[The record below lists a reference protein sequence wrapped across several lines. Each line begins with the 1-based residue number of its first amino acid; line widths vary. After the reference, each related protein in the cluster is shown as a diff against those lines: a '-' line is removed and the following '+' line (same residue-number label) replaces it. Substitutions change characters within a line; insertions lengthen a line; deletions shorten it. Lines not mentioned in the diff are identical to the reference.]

1 MQVPRHIAIIMD
13 GNGRWAR
20 GRHRPRLE
28 GHRAGLKAIRRV
40 MTACDEI
47 GVGVLSL
54 YAFSTENWTRPRT
67 EVEGLMRLFSQ
78 TLDREIDELDRE
90 GVQVRITGRR
100 EGIAPGLLKKI
111 EASEERTR
119 DNRRRVLNLL
129 INYGGRAEIV
139 DAVKHLAAGG
149 LDFAGLHDGHI
160 SGALYNPDL
169 PEPELVIRTAGE
181 QRISNFL
188 VWETAYSEFHFTD
201 TLWPDFDKQDL
212 VEAITA
218 FNARERKFG
227 GLGAGD
233 LGSPAGDTRGVA

>member
-1 MQVPRHIAIIMD
+1 MQVPQHIAIIMD

-40 MTACDEI
+40 MTACDEL
-47 GVGVLSL
+47 GVTVLSL
-54 YAFSTENWTRPRT
+54 YAFSTENWTRPRA
-67 EVEGLMRLFSQ
+67 EVQGLMRLFSQ

-100 EGIAPGLLKKI
+100 EGLAPALLKKI
-111 EASEERTR
+111 ESSEARTR
-119 DNRRRVLNLL
+119 NNHRRVLNLL

-139 DAVKHLAAGG
+139 DAVRRLAAEGVDPTA
-149 LDFAGLHDGHI
+149 LRDEDI
-160 SGALYNPDL
+160 TGALYNPDL

-188 VWETAYSEFHFTD
+188 IWETAYSEFHFTE
-201 TLWPDFDKQDL
+201 TLWPDFDKADL
-212 VEAITA
+212 VEAIAA

-227 GLGAGD
+227 GLGAD
-233 LGSPAGDTRGVA
+233 QGSAPDRDTRGVA

>member
-1 MQVPRHIAIIMD
+1 MPVPQHIAIIMD

-20 GRHRPRLE
+20 GRRRPRLE

-40 MTACDEI
+40 MTACDEL
-47 GVGVLSL
+47 GVAVLSL
-54 YAFSTENWTRPRT
+54 YAFSTENWTRPRA
-67 EVEGLMRLFSQ
+67 EVQGLMRLFSQ
-78 TLDREIDELDRE
+78 TLDREIDELDAE

-100 EGIAPGLLKKI
+100 EGLAPALLKKI

-139 DAVKHLAAGG
+139 DAVRHLAARGH
-149 LDFAGLHDGHI
+149 DFAGLRDEDI

-201 TLWPDFDKQDL
+201 TLWPDFEKQDL

-233 LGSPAGDTRGVA
+233 LGAPVG